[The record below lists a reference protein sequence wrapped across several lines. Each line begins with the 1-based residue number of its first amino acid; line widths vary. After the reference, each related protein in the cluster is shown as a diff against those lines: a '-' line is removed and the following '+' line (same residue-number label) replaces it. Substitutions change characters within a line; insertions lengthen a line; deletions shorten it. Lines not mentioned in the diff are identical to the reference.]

1 MGSELLG
8 IGRSIHALIELF
20 NAKLTQNMRG
30 KDPLIQQDPDEYRS
44 CFTADNTK
52 LQQLIND
59 EINGR
64 KTAIQ
69 QQAQFDNFIKDKLA
83 TFMEAKQEMENQFIQ
98 NYQEAWMKNQMAG
111 PAAAI

>member
-30 KDPLIQQDPDEYRS
+30 RDPLIKLDPDQYRS

-59 EINGR
+59 EINTR
-64 KTAIQ
+64 KSELQ
-69 QQAQFDNFIKDKLA
+69 QAAQFDNFIKDKLA
-83 TFMEAKQEMENQFIQ
+83 TFMEAKQEMENNFI
-98 NYQEAWMKNQMAG
+98 
-111 PAAAI
+111 